1 MKSILL
7 AVAMTFVLSSLA
19 WAQSAKQNSV
29 VEDEIRKLDLAEVNA
44 VLQRDVAA
52 LEGLWAED
60 LTVNNPRNGIS
71 RGRKEVL
78 ELVRSGSINYSSFVR
93 ETETVLIHGDTV
105 ILMGLEIVKP
115 IGNAPFAG
123 ETVRRRFTD
132 IWMKRDGKWLLTARH
147 ANVICRN

>member
-7 AVAMTFVLSSLA
+7 AVAMTSVLPSLA
-19 WAQSAKQNSV
+19 WAQDAKQNRV
-29 VEDEIRKLDLAEVNA
+29 LEDEIRKLDLAETNA
-44 VLQRDVAA
+44 VLRRDVAA
-52 LEGLWAED
+52 LEELWAED

-78 ELVRSGSINYSSFVR
+78 ALVRSGSINYSSFVR
-93 ETETVLIHGDTV
+93 EIETVLIHGETV

-147 ANVICRN
+147 ANVICQN